1 MHNPKIIIGIL
12 AAASTMY
19 ALALP
24 PPANAE
30 PAARPALEM
39 QAHPADVAVVQWQY
53 VPAEV
58 TIEQGET
65 LTFGNY
71 DPVAGV
77 PAHSLDEAVPRC
89 TTPPYTGNNPG
100 RAGCRQPMF
109 SSGLVD
115 HGHVH
120 RVHGVEDLLP
130 GRYGFTCQVH
140 PFMTGTLIVEP
151 IGGRLVTNGGKGHQ

>member
-1 MHNPKIIIGIL
+1 MNNLKVIIAIV
-12 AAASTMY
+12 AAASAVQ

-24 PPANAE
+24 PPATAA
-30 PAARPALEM
+30 PAPRPALEM

-58 TIEQGET
+58 TIKQGQT

-77 PAHSLDEAVPRC
+77 PAHSLDEAVPGC
-89 TTPPYTGNNPG
+89 TAPPYTGNNPG
-100 RAGCRQPMF
+100 RAGCRQPSF

-120 RVHGVEDLLP
+120 PVYGVENLLP

-140 PFMTGTLIVEP
+140 PFMTGTLIV
-151 IGGRLVTNGGKGHQ
+151 Q